1 MNVILEK
8 IPGKLQKQIDDR
20 IKALDK
26 NFRLFQDYCIVCLIN
41 ILKKKNPQKRA
52 KETTAAINTIRI

>member
-26 NFRLFQDYCIVCLIN
+26 NFRLFQDYCILCLIN
-41 ILKKKNPQKRA
+41 I
-52 KETTAAINTIRI
+52 